1 MDKKLETFE
10 QNAQVESNEKKQN
23 SHKWKNILTTLII
36 AALFEFWSPA
46 CTTPTGE
53 DIARDKEKIEI
64 ISNQLSYLIE
74 SRKVLVRKYN
84 ELLER
89 SQAEPENFALERS
102 KSQVFD
108 AIKDYNRRI
117 EKLGKKYIK
126 KTKKL
131 DNDVLK
137 SQDGRMNPK
146 EPIDENTYDY
156 LLSITC

>member
-1 MDKKLETFE
+1 MDKKLGTFE

-89 SQAEPENFALERS
+89 FQAEPENFALERS

-131 DNDVLK
+131 DNDILK